1 MSRHDG
7 SVSKLSQTELFT
19 TASSLQA
26 ERAVITLPIQFLVSV
41 LLVLLLVWQPAIADD
56 REVAKRIHDRLTGTP
71 ATDAVLDQMEI
82 LIAGGDLTAA
92 ARYAIDGDTND
103 TPGSAPT
110 NPNIGFYNV
119 VLKNWAMPWTN
130 RDFDVFQP
138 LNDYVATII
147 GMVRDERDF
156 REILYADVMYS
167 GAGGHNPSSNQ
178 HYENLESSGANLGDP
193 AVLTPI
199 SQASVTGIDPA
210 GVAGIF
216 TTRAAAKSF
225 FILGTNR
232 AMFRFTLV
240 NHLCTDLEQLQ
251 DGSRPSD
258 RIRQDVSRSPGGDST
273 VFLNNCVTCHSG
285 MDPLAQAF
293 AYYEFEFN
301 NDDPDTGRLI
311 YTPGVVQ
318 GKYTIN
324 STTFPNGYVTP
335 NDHWSNYWRL
345 GPNSEKIGWLN
356 APANSGSIDLALEPE
371 IAEGDGA
378 ASMGQELANTEAFA
392 YCQVKKAFES
402 VCLREPATSD
412 SGFVNSTVTSFKS
425 GYNMKNVFANVAAYC
440 ASDL

>member
-1 MSRHDG
+1 MEFLTSFYWFD
-7 SVSKLSQTELFT
+7 
-19 TASSLQA
+19 
-26 ERAVITLPIQFLVSV
+26 RAKKVANPPCYKMFIVCVFA
-41 LLVLLLVWQPAIADD
+41 LLAGLQPAWADD
-56 REVAKRIHDRLTGTP
+56 REQAKRIHDRLTGTP
-71 ATDAVLDQMEI
+71 PTNTVLDEMVT
-82 LIAGGDLTAA
+82 LIQTDSVEAA
-92 ARYAIDGDTND
+92 ALYAIDGD
-103 TPGSAPT
+103 GSE
-110 NPNIGFYNV
+110 PNIGFYNV
-119 VLKNWAMPWTN
+119 TLKNWAMPWTN

-156 REILYADVMYS
+156 REILYADVLYE
-167 GAGGHNPSSNQ
+167 GAGGHSPNSNQ
-178 HYENLESSGANLGDP
+178 HYESLESSGANLGDL
-193 AVLTPI
+193 AVLSPT
-199 SQASVTGIDPA
+199 SQASVTGIDA
-210 GVAGIF
+210 SGAAGIF
-216 TTRAAAKSF
+216 TSRAAAKSF

-251 DGSRPSD
+251 DGTRPSD

-293 AYYEFEFN
+293 ANYEYEFT

-311 YTPGVVQ
+311 YTPGFVQ
-318 GKYTIN
+318 DKYHN
-324 STTFPNGYVTP
+324 NDATFKYGYVTP

-356 APANSGSIDLALEPE
+356 PATNSGSVDLALDPA

-378 ASMGQELANTEAFA
+378 ATMGQELANTEAFA
-392 YCQVKKAFES
+392 YCQVKKAFS
-402 VCLREPATSD
+402 AVCLREPVEGTDA
-412 SGFVNSTVTSFKS
+412 GFINSTVNSFKS
-425 GYNMKNVFANVAAYC
+425 GYNMKNVFAGVAAYC